1 MDRIEELIKKAR
13 PHVVVPDGHSGSG
26 GAAGKAGGEWP
37 PVTDDSRPPVTELI
51 SAAASRPA
59 TGRSSRTALRMAVA
73 GLAAAAVIT
82 GGVVAGTLGRP
93 VSAPAPAAS
102 QETSAT
108 ATPTPT
114 VPVKASPTAAA
125 PATATS
131 PVPSSARPARSAP
144 AATAVAPPAETPM
157 PAEPSP
163 PIVTPTGSAPLPLPA
178 GWSTY
183 ASPGGTVRFDH
194 PGTWSVL
201 PNASSFPDMVN
212 VSVKDQAGKLMAT
225 LTYGGA
231 GGLGGACRPDPVP
244 YTVLDF
250 ATVDVPYNPQIPDSV
265 TPRFAFRAM
274 PDGGG
279 VVASYGLTSTVGGQ
293 DGKACMIYN
302 VVNGPPSSS
311 IYMFA
316 SAVQMSLGDYE
327 RGGALTFTSMDEA
340 RAYMGTPEYAAA
352 KRMIMSL
359 RISDG

>member
-1 MDRIEELIKKAR
+1 
-13 PHVVVPDGHSGSG
+13 
-26 GAAGKAGGEWP
+26 
-37 PVTDDSRPPVTELI
+37 
-51 SAAASRPA
+51 
-59 TGRSSRTALRMAVA
+59 
-73 GLAAAAVIT
+73 
-82 GGVVAGTLGRP
+82 
-93 VSAPAPAAS
+93 
-102 QETSAT
+102 
-108 ATPTPT
+108 
-114 VPVKASPTAAA
+114 
-125 PATATS
+125 
-131 PVPSSARPARSAP
+131 
-144 AATAVAPPAETPM
+144 M

-163 PIVTPTGSAPLPLPA
+163 PIVTPTGSAPLSLPA

-183 ASPGGTVRFDH
+183 SSSGGKVSFDH
-194 PGTWSVL
+194 PGTWSVV
-201 PNASSFPDMVN
+201 PNGSAFPDMVN
-212 VSVKDQAGKLMAT
+212 VSVKDQAGTLMAT

-231 GGLGGACRPDPVP
+231 GGLGGACRQDPVP

-279 VVASYGLTSTVGGQ
+279 VTASYGLTSTVGGQ

-316 SAVQMSLGDYE
+316 SAVQMSLGDFE
-327 RGGALTFTSMDEA
+327 RGGALTFAGMDEA
-340 RAYMGTPEYAAA
+340 RAYMGTPGYAAA

>member
-1 MDRIEELIKKAR
+1 MDRIEELIRKAR
-13 PHVVVPDGHSGSG
+13 PHVVVPDGRDGR
-26 GAAGKAGGEWP
+26 AEGE
-37 PVTDDSRPPVTELI
+37 RPPFADDYPSPATEFI
-51 SAAASRPA
+51 SATASRSAP
-59 TGRSSRTALRMAVA
+59 GRGSRTVLRAAVA

-82 GGVVAGTLGRP
+82 GGVVAGNLGRP

-108 ATPTPT
+108 ATATVTATPSG
-114 VPVKASPTAAA
+114 PVAASPT
-125 PATATS
+125 ATATS
-131 PVPSSARPARSAP
+131 PVPSPARPSQSAP
-144 AATAVAPPAETPM
+144 AATAAAPPAETPM

-163 PIVTPTGSAPLPLPA
+163 PIVTPTGSAPLSLPA

-183 ASPGGTVRFDH
+183 SSSGGEVSFDH
-194 PGTWSVL
+194 PGTWSVT
-201 PNASSFPDMVN
+201 PNGSAFPDMVN
-212 VSVKDQAGKLMAT
+212 VSVKDKAGTLMAT

-231 GGLGGACRPDPVP
+231 GGLGGACREDPVP

-279 VVASYGLTSTVGGQ
+279 VTASYGLTSTVGGQ

-316 SAVQMSLGDYE
+316 SAVQMSLGDFE
-327 RGGALTFTSMDEA
+327 RGGALTFASMDEA
-340 RAYMGTPEYAAA
+340 RAYMGTPGYAAA